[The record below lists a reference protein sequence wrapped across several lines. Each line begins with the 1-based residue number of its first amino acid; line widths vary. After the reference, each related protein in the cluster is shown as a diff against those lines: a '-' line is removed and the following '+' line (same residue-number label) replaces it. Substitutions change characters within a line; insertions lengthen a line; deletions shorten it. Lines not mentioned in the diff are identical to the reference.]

1 MWSREFQFMLTLLV
15 IAGLL
20 RASFELQKPQEKAF
34 QPVSIWANNRPTF
47 GTVQSSSLSPQQKV
61 WADKAVKRYAAAQE
75 KKWRKWTEAMFEPIK
90 IT

>member
-1 MWSREFQFMLTLLV
+1 MWTREFQFMLTLLV
-15 IAGLL
+15 MAALL
-20 RASFELQKPQEKAF
+20 RASYELHKPQPKAL
-34 QPVSIWANNRPTF
+34 QSVSFWANTRPAS
-47 GTVQSSSLSPQQKV
+47 GTAQPASLNLQQKA

>member
-1 MWSREFQFMLTLLV
+1 MLTLLV

-20 RASFELQKPQEKAF
+20 RASFELHKPQEKVS
-34 QPVSIWANNRPTF
+34 QPGSFWANTSPTF
-47 GTVQSSSLSPQQKV
+47 GTAQPDSFNLQQKA

-90 IT
+90 THLRVNVTQE

>member
-1 MWSREFQFMLTLLV
+1 VWTREYQFMLTLLV
-15 IAGLL
+15 IAGLM

-34 QPVSIWANNRPTF
+34 QPVSFWANTGTASRTAQPTC
-47 GTVQSSSLSPQQKV
+47 LDLQQKA